1 MKHVFLVMV
10 LLTTLGL
17 SAQESPEKKAKKLA
31 DEFTQVLSLNEEES
45 KAIYQIQLDRFKE
58 NKVIN
63 EEFADEPEIKKEKS
77 KALGDKVYNQVK
89 NVLGKERSEKWKEYK
104 SKK

>member
-10 LLTTLGL
+10 LLATLGL
-17 SAQESPEKKAKKLA
+17 SAQESPEKKAKKLT
-31 DEFTQVLSLNEEES
+31 DEFTQVLSLNEDES
-45 KAIYQIQLDRFKE
+45 KAIYEIQLNRFKE
-58 NKVIN
+58 GQSIN
-63 EEFADEPEIKKEKS
+63 EEFADEPEVKKEKL

>member
-1 MKHVFLVMV
+1 MKHLFLVIV
-10 LLTTLGL
+10 LLATVGL

-31 DEFTQVLSLNEEES
+31 DEFTQVLSLNKEES
-45 KAIYQIQLDRFKE
+45 KAIYQIQLERFE
-58 NKVIN
+58 EAQSIN
-63 EEFADEPEIKKEKS
+63 TEFSDEPEIKKEKL
-77 KALGDKVYNQVK
+77 KVLGDKVYNQVK

>member
-1 MKHVFLVMV
+1 MKHVFLVIV
-10 LLTTLGL
+10 LLATVGL
-17 SAQESPEKKAKKLA
+17 SAQEKPEKKAKKLA

-45 KAIYQIQLDRFKE
+45 KVIYQIQLDRFKE
-58 NKVIN
+58 AQSIN
-63 EEFADEPEIKKEKS
+63 EEFSDQPEVKKEKL